1 MYFSETQYFLRTI
14 DHPHKLLI
22 SHLLPYFNV
31 VIMDLHLFHAISPI
45 KVTRKLTLNINSE
58 AFPWKMVCIF
68 PAPTIFCGPLPE
80 ILKTKTY
87 IYSRLVYFFQI
98 KLGSNF

>member
-45 KVTRKLTLNINSE
+45 KVTRKLTLNIGEGGCEHLLTN
-58 AFPWKMVCIF
+58 FI
-68 PAPTIFCGPLPE
+68 
-80 ILKTKTY
+80 KTY
-87 IYSRLVYFFQI
+87 KF
-98 KLGSNF
+98 